1 MVASVGTVGTAATVA
16 TAASEVASTVAL
28 VDSEVLQALV
38 VEGVRRAPARQRS
51 SRSVHE
57 GVA

>member
-1 MVASVGTVGTAATVA
+1 MASVGTVGTAVTVA

-28 VDSEVLQALV
+28 VDSEELQALV
-38 VEGVRRAPARQRS
+38 GGAARRAPARQRS

-57 GVA
+57 GVVA